1 MAAFVIYIIRWGVVL
16 TLLYSLYGLL
26 MKRET
31 LHGVNRIVLLLV
43 LLASM
48 VLPLCQI
55 DTNETNIVVQGREM
69 IEYQIRHSQNSLSND
84 VERITVVNLDNDIKH
99 TSIPIYNDINSY
111 ILTAIAIYLLGLVI
125 CWLCYLIPLV
135 ALVRLICRGK
145 RIEMVGLPK
154 HVVMITHSDIKT
166 PSSWMRWIFLSPEDV
181 NTRAI
186 INHEL
191 AHIRYGHSW
200 DMLLC
205 EFTCRMLWCVP
216 FAWMLRQ
223 DLRDV
228 HEFQADRRVLATGIN
243 DEEYQLLLIR
253 KATGTGLQPIVN
265 ALNQSPIKRRFKMMY
280 MKPSR
285 RWVALKAAYILP
297 LSALALVALAR
308 PQTLGEVEQQ
318 VMIFA
323 DTNLVKAD
331 LRSWSS
337 EKDIDINTNPSKDI
351 VYVLDSVM
359 EATGARKVGEGMYA
373 GHFKP
378 TLNSDT
384 IHIANVVLL
393 NLRSTVTASHTFQHY
408 SSDAYNIVLMSATR
422 RNETGYYIRQL
433 THAVLPH
440 YNAVPRD
447 VPVSRK
453 YDQRP
458 KNKQP
463 KLERPAWSNYNLQ
476 NDRSFAAFS
485 NVQTA
490 PAGQGHPVIME
501 QGSPTN
507 GLFTLYRCQDA
518 TYVAYDKKIPLDQ
531 DWFFYRWMEGSKI
544 IDTDTGDQYMIR
556 RLEHFPLN
564 QCFWIYGQSG
574 QTIRIIAVY
583 PPLPLSVK
591 RVQLHEAN
599 GPSRQWFSGEGYTTK
614 PYSINELRPKATK
627 PQGCIIR

>member
-99 TSIPIYNDINSY
+99 TSIPVYNDINSY

-228 HEFQADRRVLATGIN
+228 HEFQADRRVLATSIN

-323 DTNLVKAD
+323 DTNLVRAD
-331 LRSWSS
+331 LRS
-337 EKDIDINTNPSKDI
+337 
-351 VYVLDSVM
+351 
-359 EATGARKVGEGMYA
+359 
-373 GHFKP
+373 
-378 TLNSDT
+378 
-384 IHIANVVLL
+384 
-393 NLRSTVTASHTFQHY
+393 
-408 SSDAYNIVLMSATR
+408 
-422 RNETGYYIRQL
+422 
-433 THAVLPH
+433 
-440 YNAVPRD
+440 
-447 VPVSRK
+447 
-453 YDQRP
+453 
-458 KNKQP
+458 
-463 KLERPAWSNYNLQ
+463 
-476 NDRSFAAFS
+476 
-485 NVQTA
+485 
-490 PAGQGHPVIME
+490 
-501 QGSPTN
+501 
-507 GLFTLYRCQDA
+507 
-518 TYVAYDKKIPLDQ
+518 
-531 DWFFYRWMEGSKI
+531 
-544 IDTDTGDQYMIR
+544 
-556 RLEHFPLN
+556 
-564 QCFWIYGQSG
+564 
-574 QTIRIIAVY
+574 
-583 PPLPLSVK
+583 
-591 RVQLHEAN
+591 
-599 GPSRQWFSGEGYTTK
+599 
-614 PYSINELRPKATK
+614 
-627 PQGCIIR
+627 